1 MTFAWFGSASRDR
14 RDADLDA
21 ELRAHLRMAEADR
34 MARGESPEAAAAG
47 ARREFGNVGEVK
59 HVTRQMWSGVWLEGL
74 MQDLRFGFRMLRRSP
89 GFSILAI
96 LCLTLG
102 IGANA
107 AVYSWIEGVLL
118 RPYPKVVEQDRLLVV
133 AGTVR
138 GAPGADELS
147 WPDFLDLK
155 RNSTLFEA
163 FVADKITGTTLS
175 IGDRAERVP
184 GQIVSANYFDAIG
197 VRPFLGRGFEPAE
210 ETGRNAH
217 PVVVIAYKMW
227 HDRFESDPQILGKTQ
242 LLNGLPH
249 TIIGVAPQG
258 FNGTFVGYAMQF
270 WIPASMQETFDL
282 GGYKL
287 EDRGAHW
294 VESFARLKPG
304 VTREQAQAELAGVAK
319 RLESAYPQTN
329 KGRGIELYPL
339 WKSPFNN
346 AGGLF
351 PTLRI
356 ALVVAFFVLL
366 VACAN
371 VSNLL
376 LVRAFARQHEMTV
389 RLAVGSGRGRL
400 VRQLVTEGLILSSCA
415 AIGGLLVAYWCRNL
429 LVMVIPPRG
438 VAMNL
443 PATTDWRVLVISAGV
458 CLLTTLLFG
467 LVPAF
472 PAGKINLASAIKAET
487 GGVVGGSGRSRI
499 RSGLVLL
506 QVSLSFILVVGAGL
520 LIKSLQGMRS
530 ASPGFSTQ
538 EVLIAALDLN
548 SAGYDVSRKK
558 SFQDELMNRVQAI
571 PGVQSAAYARV
582 APFSY
587 VSYSSG
593 PIVIEG
599 YQAGADEQP
608 AASYDEISPAFFAT
622 VGIPL
627 VSGRDFTRYDDET
640 APFVAIVN
648 EALATSYWPGLNP
661 IGRFMQVKGHR
672 MQVVGV
678 ARMAKY
684 DELTERSKPFFYV
697 PLRQN
702 FAGVV
707 VLHVRTSLGP
717 APMGIALAREIH
729 ALDPGLAPAR
739 LLTMR
744 EQVDRKS
751 APQTV
756 ALSLVSIFGGLALVL
771 AGIGLYGVMS
781 YAVSQNRRELGLRM
795 ALGAGASDLLRLVM
809 KSGLALTGGGVAL
822 GAAAALVLTRL
833 MGDLL
838 YKVSPRDPVAFGAA
852 FAVMAIASLVACFM
866 PAWRASQTDPAGV
879 LRQ

>member
-1 MTFAWFGSASRDR
+1 MNIRWSGGSSRER
-14 RDADLDA
+14 REEDLDA

-34 MARGESPEAAAAG
+34 VARGESPEAAAAG

-59 HVTRQMWSGVWLEGL
+59 HVTRAMWRGMWFERLG
-74 MQDLRFGFRMLRRSP
+74 QDLRFGFRMLRRSP

-107 AVYSWIEGVLL
+107 AVYSWIEGILL
-118 RPYPKVVEQDRLLVV
+118 RPYPKVVQQDRLVVV

-138 GAPGADELS
+138 GAPVGDELS
-147 WPDFLDLK
+147 WPDLLDLK
-155 RNSTLFEA
+155 RSSTLFEA
-163 FVADKITGTTLS
+163 FSADKITGTTLS
-175 IGDRAERVP
+175 IGDRAERVA
-184 GQIVSANYFDAIG
+184 GQIVSANYFDALG
-197 VRPFLGRGFEPAE
+197 VHPFLGRGFDPTE

-227 HDRFESDPQILGKTQ
+227 HDRFQSDPQIIGKTQ

-270 WIPASMQETFDL
+270 WVPASMQETFEQTA
-282 GGYKL
+282 YKL
-287 EDRGAHW
+287 EDRGARW

-304 VTREQAQAELAGVAK
+304 VTREQAQAELAAVAK
-319 RLESAYPQTN
+319 RLETAYPETN

-346 AGGLF
+346 AGALF

-366 VACAN
+366 IACAN

-400 VRQLVTEGLILSSCA
+400 VRQLVTEGLILSAFA
-415 AIGGLLVAYWCRNL
+415 AVGGLLVAYWCRNL
-429 LVMVIPPRG
+429 LVLVIPPRG
-438 VAMNL
+438 AAMNL
-443 PATTDWRVLVISAGV
+443 PAATDWRVLVIAAGV

-472 PAGKINLASAIKAET
+472 PASKINLASAIKAET
-487 GGVVGGSGRSRI
+487 GGVIGGSGRSRI
-499 RSGLVLL
+499 RSALVLI
-506 QVSLSFILVVGAGL
+506 QVSLSFVLVVGAGL
-520 LIKSLQGMRS
+520 LIKSLQGMRT
-530 ASPGFSTQ
+530 ASPGFST
-538 EVLIAALDLN
+538 ENVLITALDLN
-548 SAGYDVSRKK
+548 SAGYDPQRKRT
-558 SFQDELMNRVQAI
+558 FQDELMNSLHAISGVQA
-571 PGVQSAAYARV
+571 AAYARI

-587 VSYSSG
+587 RTYSSA

-599 YQAGADEQP
+599 YQAATDEQP
-608 AASYDEISPAFFAT
+608 AADYDEVSPDFFAT
-622 VGIPL
+622 IGIPL
-627 VSGRDFTRYDDET
+627 VSGRDFTRNDDDT
-640 APFVAIVN
+640 TRPVAIIN
-648 EALATSYWPGLNP
+648 EAMAAQYWPGLDP
-661 IGRFMQVKGHR
+661 LGRFVQVKGR
-672 MQVVGV
+672 RLEVIGV

-684 DELTERSKPFFYV
+684 GALTERSKPFFYV

-707 VLHVRTSLGP
+707 ALHLRTSLARG
-717 APMGIALAREIH
+717 PMGVALAREIH
-729 ALDPGLAPAR
+729 ALDPGLATAE
-739 LLTMR
+739 LVTMR

-751 APQTV
+751 AAQTV
-756 ALSLVSIFGGLALVL
+756 ALSLVGIFGGLALVL

-809 KSGLALTGGGVAL
+809 KNGLTLTAGGVAL

-852 FAVMAIASLVACFM
+852 FAVMAIASFMACFM